1 MKKLLSLL
9 FAFSICFCFMAN
21 ASAALIT
28 KKYNTEPYTA
38 VVNNIGGVYFYD
50 MDTKNSVYMS
60 YGEEVT
66 INSEYRAVAE
76 KTDYVKG
83 TYKGADFEAKKSYF
97 VKKEDFSH
105 LTDEEISSVLANL
118 EDETTTQAA
127 EPDISTDSSTTE
139 PSTTKPTTTKP
150 TTTKPTTTKTTT
162 TKASTTATTTATTE
176 SVTETLSE
184 IETESTSIIA
194 TELSTVSSA
203 ETPEATSTEEVGQM
217 KNMRNVLII
226 AIAVGV
232 VVIVAVVAVTVVLKK
247 KKEQ

>member
-9 FAFSICFCFMAN
+9 FAFSICFCFTAN

-127 EPDISTDSSTTE
+127 EPDISTESSTTE
-139 PSTTKPTTTKP
+139 PS
-150 TTTKPTTTKTTT
+150 TTKPTTTKTTT

-194 TELSTVSSA
+194 TELSTVSST